1 MDRNLTDLR
10 KIETMIGLYEYVTSN
25 GCDIIIKDN
34 KMFHKISDETPQDIR
49 EQILT
54 MLKANKDNFIS
65 LVGNLD
71 DVRTVLQGVQKRTI
85 QGQQYIS
92 SNFDLWDRLEK
103 IYRKRDPDNVS
114 CINLDKCPEE
124 ALINCKSCEVKYA

>member
-103 IYRKRDPDNVS
+103 IYRKRDPDNVC

-124 ALINCKSCEVKYA
+124 ALINCKSCEVKCA

>member
-92 SNFDLWDRLEK
+92 SNFDLWHRLEK

>member
-34 KMFHKISDETPQDIR
+34 KMFHKISDETPQDMR

-54 MLKANKDNFIS
+54 MIKANKDNFIS

-71 DVRTVLQGVQKRTI
+71 DVRTVLQSVQKRMI

-114 CINLDKCPEE
+114 CINSDKCPEE

>member
-1 MDRNLTDLR
+1 MDRDLTDLR
-10 KIETMIGLYEYVTSN
+10 KIETIIGLYEYIINN
-25 GCDIIIKDN
+25 GCNIIIKDN
-34 KMFHKISDETPQDIR
+34 KMFHKISDETPQDMR

-54 MLKANKDNFIS
+54 MIKANKDNFIS

-71 DVRTVLQGVQKRTI
+71 DVRTVLQSVQKRMI

-114 CINLDKCPEE
+114 CINSDKCPEE
-124 ALINCKSCEVKYA
+124 SLINCKSCEVKYA

>member
-34 KMFHKISDETPQDIR
+34 KMFHKISEDTPQDIR

-54 MLKANKDNFIS
+54 TLKANKDNFIS

-71 DVRTVLQGVQKRTI
+71 DVRTVLQIVQKRMI

-114 CINLDKCPEE
+114 CINLDKCPDES
-124 ALINCKSCEVKYA
+124 LINCKSCEVKYA

>member
-10 KIETMIGLYEYVTSN
+10 KIETMISLYEYVTSN